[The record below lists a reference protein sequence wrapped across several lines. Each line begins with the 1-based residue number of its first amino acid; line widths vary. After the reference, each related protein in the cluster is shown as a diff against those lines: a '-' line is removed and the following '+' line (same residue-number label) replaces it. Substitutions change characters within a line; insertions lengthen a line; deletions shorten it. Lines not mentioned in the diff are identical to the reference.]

1 MKRLII
7 TLVFGLL
14 ILPSISFAQSDSGF
28 NSEQLALRTDLF
40 NFLKEEGFM
49 PELDSDGD
57 IKFKSEG
64 QPYYISVSKTD
75 ENPMYV
81 VLFRSFNNPDEYSAE
96 TIAMASTKLNFY
108 KGVKVLCFDKSF
120 RIGAELYVRNAE
132 PVKSAFYKL
141 KGIIDSV
148 KSDFL
153 DKCKNVGSVSSSSS
167 SNSISEIPFIVTKME
182 VANVDYNGNIIQDYG
197 STIYDFKT
205 KYLKPRITI
214 KPFKTSGSYTVY
226 VKLYKDNVLQRNTSS
241 SPEDCTFSYS
251 VTVSGNSNQTV
262 EFSGWGSNNA
272 GQWGIGTYRYEVW
285 YNDYCIGSKT
295 FKVI

>member
-7 TLVFGLL
+7 TLVLGLL

-28 NSEQLALRTDLF
+28 NSEQLTLRTDLF

-64 QPYYISVSKTD
+64 QAYYISVSKTD
-75 ENPMYV
+75 EDPMYV
-81 VLFRSFNNPDEYSAE
+81 VLFRAFNNPDEYSAE
-96 TIAMASTKLNFY
+96 TIAMASTKLNIY

-141 KGIIDSV
+141 IGIIDSV

-153 DKCKNVGSVSSSSS
+153 DECENVGSVTSSSS
-167 SNSISEIPFIVTKME
+167 SNSISEIPFIITKFE
-182 VANVDYNGNIIQDYG
+182 VANTDENSNIIQDYG
-197 STIYDFKT
+197 ETIWDYKT
-205 KYLKPRITI
+205 KYLAPRITV
-214 KPFKTSGSYTVY
+214 KPFKSTGSYTIY
-226 VKLYKDNVLQRNTSS
+226 VKLYQNDSLTTGKS
-241 SPEDCTFSYS
+241 SPSGYSYS
-251 VTVSGNSNQTV
+251 YTVTLSGNSSQVFTIT
-262 EFSGWGSNNA
+262 GWGSKTA
-272 GQWGIGTYRYEVW
+272 GHWSAGKYRFEIW
-285 YNDYCIGSKT
+285 YGDYCIGSKT
-295 FKVI
+295 FNVI

>member
-1 MKRLII
+1 M
-7 TLVFGLL
+7 
-14 ILPSISFAQSDSGF
+14 SFAQSDSGF

-64 QPYYISVSKTD
+64 QAYYISVSKTD

-81 VLFRSFNNPDEYSAE
+81 VLFRSFSNPDEYSAE

-153 DKCKNVGSVSSSSS
+153 DECKNVGSVSSSSS
-167 SNSISEIPFIVTKME
+167 SNSISEIPFIITKLE
-182 VANVDYNGNIIQDYG
+182 VANTDENSKVIQDYG
-197 STIYDFKT
+197 ETIWDFKT
-205 KYLKPRITI
+205 KYLTPRITV
-214 KPFKTSGSYTVY
+214 KPLKSTGTYTLY
-226 VKLYKDNVLQRNTSS
+226 IKLYKDGSLSTGTSS
-241 SPEDCTFSYS
+241 PSGYTHSS
-251 VTVSGNSNQTV
+251 KVTISGNSLQVFTL
-262 EFSGWGSNNA
+262 SGWGSETA
-272 GQWGIGTYRYEVW
+272 GNWSMGEYRFEIW
-285 YNDYCIGSKT
+285 YGDYCIGSKT
-295 FKVI
+295 FYVK

>member
-1 MKRLII
+1 MKRFILTLI
-7 TLVFGLL
+7 LGLL
-14 ILPSISFAQSDSGF
+14 ILPMVSFAQSGSDF
-28 NSEQLALRTDLF
+28 TSEQLTLRTSLF

-64 QPYYISVSKTD
+64 QTYFISVSKTD
-75 ENPMYV
+75 ENPMYI
-81 VLFRSFNNPDEYSAE
+81 VLFRQFNNPDEYSAE

-141 KGIIDSV
+141 KDIIDSV

-153 DKCKNVGSVSSSSS
+153 DACKNVGTTTSSSGSY
-167 SNSISEIPFIVTKME
+167 SISEIPFIITKME
-182 VANVDYNGNIIQDYG
+182 VANVDYDGNIIQDYG

-205 KYLKPRITI
+205 KYLKPRIII
-214 KPFKTSGSYTVY
+214 KPFRTSGSYTVY
-226 VKLYKDNVLQRNTSS
+226 VKLYKDNFLQRNTSS
-241 SPEDCTFSYS
+241 SPEDYTYSYS
-251 VTVSGNSNQTV
+251 VTISGSSNQTI
-262 EFSGWGSNNA
+262 ELSGWGSNNA
-272 GQWGIGTYRYEVW
+272 GQWSIGTYRYEVW
-285 YNDYCIGSKT
+285 YNNYCLGSKK
-295 FKVI
+295 FKII

>member
-7 TLVFGLL
+7 TLVLGLL
-14 ILPSISFAQSDSGF
+14 ILPSMSFAQSDSGF

-64 QPYYISVSKTD
+64 QAYYISVSKTD

-81 VLFRSFNNPDEYSAE
+81 VLFRSFSNPDEYSAE

-153 DKCKNVGSVSSSSS
+153 DECKNVGSVSSSSS
-167 SNSISEIPFIVTKME
+167 SNSISEIPFIITKLE
-182 VANVDYNGNIIQDYG
+182 VANTDEDSNIIQDYG
-197 STIYDFKT
+197 ETIWDYKT
-205 KYLKPRITI
+205 KYLTPRITVKPI
-214 KPFKTSGSYTVY
+214 KSTGTYTIY
-226 VKLYKDNVLQRNTSS
+226 VKLYKDGSLRTRTSS
-241 SPEDCTFSYS
+241 PSGYSYS
-251 VTVSGNSNQTV
+251 SKVTISGNSSQVFTL
-262 EFSGWGSNNA
+262 SGWGSKTA
-272 GQWGIGTYRYEVW
+272 GHWSTGEYRFEIW
-285 YNDYCIGSKT
+285 YDDYCIGSKT

>member
-7 TLVFGLL
+7 TLVLGLL

-64 QPYYISVSKTD
+64 QAYFISVSKTD

-81 VLFRSFNNPDEYSAE
+81 VLFRQFSNPDEYSAE

-132 PVKSAFYKL
+132 PVKSVFYKL
-141 KGIIDSV
+141 KRIIDSV

-153 DKCKNVGSVSSSSS
+153 DECKNVGSVSSSSGS
-167 SNSISEIPFIVTKME
+167 SSISEIPFIITKLE
-182 VANVDYNGNIIQDYG
+182 VANTDENSNVIQDYG
-197 STIYDFKT
+197 ETIWDFKT
-205 KYLKPRITI
+205 KYLTPRITV
-214 KPFKTSGSYTVY
+214 KPFKGTGTYTVY
-226 VKLYKDNVLQRNTSS
+226 VKLYKDGSLRTGTSS
-241 SPEDCTFSYS
+241 PSGYTYS
-251 VTVSGNSNQTV
+251 SKVTISGNSSQVFTLP
-262 EFSGWGSNNA
+262 GWGSKTA
-272 GQWGIGTYRYEVW
+272 GFWSMGEYRFEIW
-285 YNDYCIGSKT
+285 YGDYCIGSKT
-295 FKVI
+295 FNVK

>member
-153 DKCKNVGSVSSSSS
+153 DECKNVGTVSSASGSY
-167 SNSISEIPFIVTKME
+167 SISEIPFIVTKME

-251 VTVSGNSNQTV
+251 VTISGNSNQTV
-262 EFSGWGSNNA
+262 ELSGWGSNNA

-285 YNDYCIGSKT
+285 YNDYCLGSKK